1 MTTPTD
7 IAVARFQ
14 EGYACSQ
21 SVLSAYAP
29 LFDLDPELALRI
41 AAPFGGG
48 MGCMGEVCGAVTGA
62 FMVLGLKVGNTLAQ
76 DKASKEASYDLAREL
91 IATAGKLDE
100 GIARE
105 PLAYVFLQSRDRH
118 GAIPQYEDFLRYGE
132 VLGAHYQEYWILAHY
147 ELGKLYESEG
157 DPRKAMTYY
166 ERFLSIWR
174 DGDEDLLPLKDARW
188 RIDRLKHATAGD

>member
-48 MGCMGEVCGAVTGA
+48 MGRMGEVCGAVTGA
-62 FMVLGLKVGNTLAQ
+62 LMVLGLKVGNTLAQ
-76 DKASKEASYDLAREL
+76 DKASKEASYDLAREF
-91 IATAGKLDE
+91 AERFRK
-100 GIARE
+100 
-105 PLAYVFLQSRDRH
+105 RH
-118 GAIPQYEDFLRYGE
+118 GSILCREL
-132 VLGAHYQEYWILAHY
+132 LGVDISTAEGLQVARQRGLFK
-147 ELGKLYESEG
+147 ELCPRLVGDSSEIV
-157 DPRKAMTYY
+157 A
-166 ERFLSIWR
+166 E
-174 DGDEDLLPLKDARW
+174 LLE
-188 RIDRLKHATAGD
+188 IG